1 MIVSGVVFRGGE
13 LLVMYLA
20 TSLQYTVFDMVLICY
35 FSSSCVLT
43 YPNRGPFGDLFVSII
58 L

>member
-1 MIVSGVVFRGGE
+1 MIVSGVMFRGGE

-35 FSSSCVLT
+35 FSSSCVLS
-43 YPNRGPFGDLFVSII
+43 YPNRGSFW
-58 L
+58 